1 MNVDLSNW
9 NFELQEAF
17 KDLFS
22 KVVSEYLSSI
32 SEDDFNIGI
41 DKNGGV
47 SFIMCVNDLG
57 VFEGEHFSRSSSIC
71 DVFYHVIENCK
82 DWRDDDIESSEYADL
97 MNADFS
103 LLKKVRA
110 ELVSVINDIDAAL
123 EGGKL

>member
-9 NFELQEAF
+9 NFELQEML

-22 KVVSEYLSSI
+22 RVVSEYLSSI
-32 SEDDFNIGI
+32 SDDDFNIGI
-41 DKNGGV
+41 DKNGCV

-57 VFEGEHFSRSSSIC
+57 VFEGEHFSRSSSIS

-82 DWRDDDIESSEYADL
+82 DWRDDNIESDEDEGL
-97 MNADFS
+97 MNADFD

-110 ELVSVINDIDAAL
+110 ELISIISDIDAAL
-123 EGGKL
+123 EGR